1 MTSTWG
7 FGVAKAAGI
16 HAPDVILA
24 ELCSYA
30 SKAVGEKFV
39 PHIAPNYRDLTDRLY
54 RGKLGLAWLPPIL
67 TIEADE
73 NGAALPLVLP
83 ARKGMASYYAAF
95 ITRKGGPKTLG
106 DCKGRSVVWV
116 DRESASGYVIPRL
129 HISSLGYDVNTFF
142 SRESFVGDHL
152 AVVDTVL
159 AGRADFGVTFCNME
173 PGTKKIVTGGW
184 TQADGRTERPIHV
197 IEVAGP
203 IPNDSIVASTHLSPA
218 LRASLARWLL
228 GVSPAEKELF
238 QRLFRATGF
247 RVIPEGHFEPLRHM
261 LRKARVRGFSVPPPA

>member
-1 MTSTWG
+1 MQSTWG

-30 SKAVGEKFV
+30 SKATGEKFF
-39 PHIAPNYRDLTDRLY
+39 PHIAPTYRDLGLGLA

-67 TIEADE
+67 TIENDE
-73 NGAALPLVLP
+73 AGIASPLVLP

-95 ITRKGGPKTLG
+95 VTRKGGPKTLA
-106 DCKGRSVVWV
+106 DCKRKSVVWV

-129 HISSLGYDVNTFF
+129 HLAALGYDVGAFF
-142 SRESFVGDHL
+142 SSESFVGDHL
-152 AVVDTVL
+152 AVVNTVL
-159 AGRADFGVTFCNME
+159 AGKADFGVTFCNVE
-173 PGTKKIVTGGW
+173 PGTKKILTGGW
-184 TQADGRTERPIHV
+184 TEADGRTDRPIHV
-197 IEVAGP
+197 IDIAGP
-203 IPNDSIVASTHLSPA
+203 IPNDAIVASTQLSPA

-228 GVSPAEKELF
+228 GVTPAEKELF

-247 RVIPEGHFEPLRHM
+247 RVIPDGHFDPLRHM
-261 LRKARVRGFSVPPPA
+261 LRKARVSGFSLPPPA